1 MKFYFILGA
10 ASLNI
15 NSLKASKADRTPKHA
30 CMHISMP
37 KYVHKKFFKIFLF
50 CGIYKICV
58 YLMLQLEKIIGKL
71 KTGKYGSRILEVI
84 SKCGNSV
91 QQHDNN
97 AVSKEE
103 QGRGARAS
111 KRTKKEK
118 VVVVVDSSDD
128 SEV

>member
-1 MKFYFILGA
+1 
-10 ASLNI
+10 
-15 NSLKASKADRTPKHA
+15 
-30 CMHISMP
+30 
-37 KYVHKKFFKIFLF
+37 
-50 CGIYKICV
+50 
-58 YLMLQLEKIIGKL
+58 MLQLEKIIGKL

-118 VVVVVDSSDD
+118 AVVVVDSSDD